1 MIDLIFHFK
10 LFNAKKLCSEIV
22 IEVELNCS
30 VFTSLCNSNQGD
42 LGLLKILFR
51 TFRCF
56 IVNDKKV
63 HHRLYHTNKNRFQA
77 LHVEVMLLMLQSV
90 IDFLEF

>member
-1 MIDLIFHFK
+1 M
-10 LFNAKKLCSEIV
+10 V

-51 TFRCF
+51 TFHCF

-63 HHRLYHTNKNRFQA
+63 HHTNKNRFQA
-77 LHVEVMLLMLQSV
+77 LHVEVMLV
-90 IDFLEF
+90 IFQLVINFFRILK

>member
-1 MIDLIFHFK
+1 M
-10 LFNAKKLCSEIV
+10 V
-22 IEVELNCS
+22 IEVEFNCS
-30 VFTSLCNSNQGD
+30 VFTSLRNSNQED

-51 TFRCF
+51 TFHCF

-63 HHRLYHTNKNRFQA
+63 HHRLYDTNKNRFQA
-77 LHVEVMLLMLQSV
+77 LHVEVMLVMLQSV